1 MIFSISLFIFCFYLF
16 NRIFPSGQAAEEAT
30 LREGW
35 FIIIFSSI
43 SFPFVL
49 FRLFCCFV
57 TIIALEFVAAVGLNL
72 KKKEFHNGIFVIPPF
87 LRFSARVI

>member
-35 FIIIFSSI
+35 FIIIFLVFHFLSSFFV
-43 SFPFVL
+43 SFVVL
-49 FRLFCCFV
+49 LRL
-57 TIIALEFVAAVGLNL
+57 LPWNL
-72 KKKEFHNGIFVIPPF
+72 WRPLVSI
-87 LRFSARVI
+87 

>member
-1 MIFSISLFIFCFYLF
+1 MIFSIYLFILF
-16 NRIFPSGQAAEEAT
+16 LSLQQDFPEWSSSRRSHFE
-30 LREGW
+30 RR
-35 FIIIFSSI
+35 FVYYYFSSI

-49 FRLFCCFV
+49 FRLFCCFL

-72 KKKEFHNGIFVIPPF
+72 KKEFHNGIFVIPPF

>member
-35 FIIIFSSI
+35 FIIIFLKYFI
-43 SFPFVL
+43 SFRPFSSL
-49 FRLFCCFV
+49 LLFCYDYCLGICGGRWSQFEKR
-57 TIIALEFVAAVGLNL
+57 IPQRNFCYPSLFAV
-72 KKKEFHNGIFVIPPF
+72 
-87 LRFSARVI
+87 